1 MHRFTA
7 RFFVT
12 TMPAAPESLPLTS
25 LLSAFWSSFPFH
37 PLFYSYIS
45 SRPDWPTFY
54 YQHRRPNS
62 LAKILPT
69 SSTSVMSSP
78 FGSQNTSRNVSPSRQ
93 VYQPSLSMT
102 ALATYVEDPRER
114 LTDDAPSGSGSVGW
128 GIGSDDGTT
137 RAALGPRPAQT
148 AEAAAAAADKAIA
161 IAAAWTGTVT
171 GEVKKEESSVVEGAE
186 IPSASAG
193 PPSPISCH
201 APPVRTAY
209 AVPSVSGGSPVLA
222 AVKPHQV
229 EAPSGETSLMATISP
244 AAGGFNLDDDP
255 ASAPTEEN
263 RKGSVKDQKEK
274 LDQGQESRDTPNR
287 RPPLGTGVRTDP
299 ASHQHKRPVR
309 LVRLLERQ
317 TRASGALPLNPR
329 RYCRYFVVTA
339 PPDNI
344 RCTCTVYVDGA

>member
-1 MHRFTA
+1 
-7 RFFVT
+7 
-12 TMPAAPESLPLTS
+12 
-25 LLSAFWSSFPFH
+25 
-37 PLFYSYIS
+37 
-45 SRPDWPTFY
+45 
-54 YQHRRPNS
+54 
-62 LAKILPT
+62 
-69 SSTSVMSSP
+69 
-78 FGSQNTSRNVSPSRQ
+78 
-93 VYQPSLSMT
+93 MT